1 DIQQRGAAG
10 VQADIS
16 IRGGSFD
23 QTLVLVNGLRIND
36 AETSHFNVDLPVP
49 LDALSGIDVLH
60 GAGSTLYGSDALAGV
75 VDFLTAKPEADALR
89 LRSGIGKFGENQQ
102 AFAGSLAGKKWS
114 QTVAGSRDFSTGFI
128 ADRDYRTEDG
138 NSETWL

>member
-36 AETSHFNVDLPVP
+36 AETSHFNVDLSVP
-49 LDALSGIDVLH
+49 LEALSGIDVLR

-75 VDFLTAKPEADALR
+75 VDFLTAKPEVDAVR
-89 LRSGIGKFGENQQ
+89 LRSGIGSFGENQQ
-102 AFAGSLAGKKWS
+102 GIVGTLASGKWQ
-114 QTVAGSRDFSTGFI
+114 QTVSGSRDFSTGF
-128 ADRDYRTEDG
+128 
-138 NSETWL
+138 